1 MKKRM
6 IVSFCAVLVLSACQ
20 TYENLRSRP
29 PACKSYNYSHF
40 MGQTKEWV
48 LTQNITERWTFVGPN
63 DQISANDPTRIAFF
77 LEGTPEKVSGIG
89 CN

>member
-1 MKKRM
+1 MNKV
-6 IVSFCAVLVLSACQ
+6 IFLISAFSVLGACQ
-20 TYENLRSRP
+20 TYEHLRSRP

-48 LTQNITERWTFVGPN
+48 LAQNIPERWKFVGPN
-63 DQISANDPTRIAFF
+63 EPDIGADPTRIAFS
-77 LEGTPEKVSGIG
+77 LENEKVSGIG